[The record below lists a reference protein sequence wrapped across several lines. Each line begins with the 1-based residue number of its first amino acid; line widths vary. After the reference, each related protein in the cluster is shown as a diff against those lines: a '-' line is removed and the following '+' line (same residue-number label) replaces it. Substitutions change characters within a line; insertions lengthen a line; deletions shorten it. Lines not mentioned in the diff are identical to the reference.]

1 MIVLDYVV
9 SGAYRLR
16 LLHEIA
22 RRQDSHVVARVTST
36 HRPLSMNALFT
47 GQGVTQLNVKT
58 NDAWLFP
65 SLLDGVQA
73 LHNGNKLLVH
83 QDLHLDDV
91 AGSVNS

>member
-1 MIVLDYVV
+1 
-9 SGAYRLR
+9 
-16 LLHEIA
+16 
-22 RRQDSHVVARVTST
+22 
-36 HRPLSMNALFT
+36 MNALFT